1 MIVSKISNK
10 RAPKVFEEYFKSNF
24 DVHQINTRSR
34 NKLRPPLRKS
44 EVMKHS
50 IKVTGAYIW
59 NYVSTKIDSE
69 QNFKSFKTSLRKFL
83 SGNSDLINIV
93 L

>member
-1 MIVSKISNK
+1 MYKVYHK
-10 RAPKVFEEYFKSNF
+10 RAPKVFEEYFKSNY

-50 IKVTGAYIW
+50 IKVKGAYIW

-69 QNFKSFKTSLRKFL
+69 QKFNSFKTSLRKFL
-83 SGNSDLINIV
+83 IGNSDLINIV
-93 L
+93 P